1 MGIGTEMPARS
12 PVTLSS
18 VRKFKACR
26 ARLVVELAGAGASI
40 EEIGARTN
48 LKESSLKA

>member
-1 MGIGTEMPARS
+1 MSARS
-12 PVTLSS
+12 PVTPSS
-18 VRKFKACR
+18 VRKFKAYR
-26 ARLVVELAGAGASI
+26 SRLVVELAGAGSSI